1 LQRGLQTEIQR
12 ISLLTLFL
20 LFFGFLN
27 GHLLLT
33 LLVGG
38 GLYMLWT
45 FSHIAKL
52 YDWLDQGCVGL
63 PPEAAGVWGD
73 MADYLYRMQQRNERA
88 KQSRKNLSE
97 RVRNI
102 TSALSDGILTLN
114 SDRELEWWNPAS
126 KKLLGLKKGDRGQ
139 SIINLVRDPRFVAFI
154 QNESLAQPQELTSPE
169 DPTKTLLFSA
179 AEFGEGDVILV
190 VQDIT
195 RLRNLEQMRQDFVAN
210 ISHELRTPLTVL
222 SGYTETLQ
230 DSADDLPKGWKKALD
245 QMQQQTARMNALAN
259 DLVMLSQ
266 LESTQT
272 PPPKTAVDL
281 CSLLQQI
288 AEDARIV
295 VDENNTNE
303 NTDNDDNSL
312 IQLECAEG
320 ITIDGETKELYSAF
334 SNLVFNAI
342 KHNPVGT
349 QIQIKSYTKNNANIV
364 EVSDNGNGIDPKHI
378 SRLTE
383 RFYRVDQSRASTT
396 GGTGLGLAIV
406 KHVLMRYSAS
416 LKIFSTL
423 SKGSTFI
430 CRFPKAQS
438 PKS

>member
-1 LQRGLQTEIQR
+1 MHRGLQTEIQR

-27 GHLLLT
+27 DHLLLT

-38 GLYMLWT
+38 GLYILWT
-45 FSHIAKL
+45 FFHIAKL

-63 PPEAAGVWGD
+63 PPEASGVWGD

-88 KQSRKNLSE
+88 KQSRNNLSE

-139 SIINLVRDPRFVAFI
+139 SIINLVRDPRFVTFI
-154 QNESLAQPQELTSPE
+154 QNESLAQPLALTSPE

-230 DSADDLPKGWKKALD
+230 DNADDLPKGWKKALD

-272 PPPKTAVDL
+272 PPPETAVDL

-288 AEDARIV
+288 TKDARIV
-295 VDENNTNE
+295 VDKNNTNE

-349 QIQIKSYTKNNANIV
+349 QIQIKSHTKNNANII

-378 SRLTE
+378 PRLTE
-383 RFYRVDQSRASTT
+383 RFYRADQSRASTT

-406 KHVLMRYSAS
+406 KHVLMRHSAS

-430 CRFPKAQS
+430 CHFPKS
-438 PKS
+438 NSVI

>member
-1 LQRGLQTEIQR
+1 
-12 ISLLTLFL
+12 
-20 LFFGFLN
+20 
-27 GHLLLT
+27 
-33 LLVGG
+33 
-38 GLYMLWT
+38 
-45 FSHIAKL
+45 
-52 YDWLDQGCVGL
+52 
-63 PPEAAGVWGD
+63 

-102 TSALSDGILTLN
+102 TSALADGILTL
-114 SDRELEWWNPAS
+114 SPDKELEWWNPAS
-126 KKLLGLKKGDRGQ
+126 KKLLGLKKSDRGQ
-139 SIINLVRDPRFVAFI
+139 SIINLVRDPRFVTFI
-154 QNESLAQPQELTSPE
+154 QGETLTTPLELTSPE
-169 DPTKTLLFSA
+169 DTTKTLLFSA

-230 DSADDLPKGWKKALD
+230 DNADDLPKGWKNALD
-245 QMQQQTARMNALAN
+245 QMQQQTTRMNALAN

-272 PPPKTAVDL
+272 PPPKTTVDI

-288 AEDARIV
+288 AKDARILTDKKTTD
-295 VDENNTNE
+295 DES
-303 NTDNDDNSL
+303 TDCDNNSL
-312 IQLECAEG
+312 IKLDCSEG
-320 ITIDGETKELYSAF
+320 LVINGETKELYSAL

-349 QIQIKSYTKNNANIV
+349 QIQIKSYAKNNANII

-378 SRLTE
+378 TRLTE

-406 KHVLMRYSAS
+406 KHVLMRHNAS

-430 CRFPKAQS
+430 CHFPKPQS
-438 PKS
+438 SKS

>member
-1 LQRGLQTEIQR
+1 MQRGLQTEIQR

-27 GHLLLT
+27 GYLLLT

-52 YDWLDQGCVGL
+52 YDWLDQGCVDL
-63 PPEAAGVWGD
+63 PPEATGVWGD

-102 TSALSDGILTLN
+102 TSALSDGILTLS

-126 KKLLGLKKGDRGQ
+126 KKLLGLKKSDRGQ
-139 SIINLVRDPRFVAFI
+139 SIINLVRDPRFVTFI
-154 QNESLAQPQELTSPE
+154 QSESLTQPLELTSPE

-230 DSADDLPKGWKKALD
+230 DNADDLPQSWKKALD
-245 QMQQQTARMNALAN
+245 QMQQQTARMGALAN

-266 LESTQT
+266 LESTRT

-281 CSLLQQI
+281 CNLLQQI

-295 VDENNTNE
+295 VGKNSTDE
-303 NTDNDDNSL
+303 NTDSQDNGL

-349 QIQIKSYTKNNANIV
+349 QIQIKSYAKNNANII

-378 SRLTE
+378 PRLTE

-406 KHVLMRYSAS
+406 KHVLMRHNAS

-430 CRFPKAQS
+430 CHFPQS
-438 PKS
+438 KSSKS

>member
-1 LQRGLQTEIQR
+1 
-12 ISLLTLFL
+12 
-20 LFFGFLN
+20 
-27 GHLLLT
+27 
-33 LLVGG
+33 
-38 GLYMLWT
+38 M
-45 FSHIAKL
+45 
-52 YDWLDQGCVGL
+52 
-63 PPEAAGVWGD
+63 
-73 MADYLYRMQQRNERA
+73 
-88 KQSRKNLSE
+88 
-97 RVRNI
+97 
-102 TSALSDGILTLN
+102 
-114 SDRELEWWNPAS
+114 
-126 KKLLGLKKGDRGQ
+126 
-139 SIINLVRDPRFVAFI
+139 
-154 QNESLAQPQELTSPE
+154 
-169 DPTKTLLFSA
+169 
-179 AEFGEGDVILV
+179 ILV

-230 DSADDLPKGWKKALD
+230 DNADDLPKGWKKALD

-272 PPPKTAVDL
+272 PPPETAVDL

-288 AEDARIV
+288 TKDARIV
-295 VDENNTNE
+295 VDKNNTNE

-349 QIQIKSYTKNNANIV
+349 QIQIKSHTKNNANII

-378 SRLTE
+378 PRLTE
-383 RFYRVDQSRASTT
+383 RFYRADQSRASTT

-406 KHVLMRYSAS
+406 KHVLMRHSAS

-430 CRFPKAQS
+430 CHFPKS
-438 PKS
+438 KSSKS